1 MSFTGFQLGLSDDLL
16 EASKKVIESSA
27 EYKKFFDATLKK
39 FGVTSPDE
47 LSDEKKKEFFDY
59 IDKNYNSDDE
69 KGKDGKVEGYGK
81 KKAVKEAKNAKFLEL
96 KFRNKNEAIKAYR
109 TVNNKIFPG
118 GTQPFEDFVQEG
130 SYLQFDNVQDVKG
143 VLNALKKGGL
153 KFKIEVQESLKED
166 SDKRA
171 GDPCWKGYKQV
182 GMKKKDGKE
191 VPNCVP
197 MNEEELKEAGIDKSD
212 VDYSHLEEEE

>member
-16 EASKKVIESSA
+16 EASRKVIESSA

-47 LSDEKKKEFFDY
+47 LSGEKKKEFFDY
-59 IDKNYNSDDE
+59 IDKNYNSSKE
-69 KGKDGKVEGYGK
+69 KGEDGKVEGYGK
-81 KKAVKEAKNAKFLEL
+81 KKAVKE
-96 KFRNKNEAIKAYR
+96 
-109 TVNNKIFPG
+109 
-118 GTQPFEDFVQEG
+118 
-130 SYLQFDNVQDVKG
+130 
-143 VLNALKKGGL
+143 
-153 KFKIEVQESLKED
+153 D

-171 GDPCWKGYKQV
+171 GDACWKGYKQV

-212 VDYSHLEEEE
+212 VDYSHIEEDIKLRDVEGIEEVISDNPEDEHDQVPTPTPTDEEE

>member
-16 EASKKVIESSA
+16 EASRKVIESSA

-39 FGVTSPDE
+39 FGVTSHDE

-81 KKAVKEAKNAKFLEL
+81 KKAVKEDNDPDETGPTPTPE
-96 KFRNKNEAIKAYR
+96 NEEEAL
-109 TVNNKIFPG
+109 VPV
-118 GTQPFEDFVQEG
+118 VQ
-130 SYLQFDNVQDVKG
+130 
-143 VLNALKKGGL
+143 
-153 KFKIEVQESLKED
+153 ED

>member
-1 MSFTGFQLGLSDDLL
+1 MNREPRPEDEIVEQDEVVNPEDRDNGGVSVFGPGDFEMPNL
-16 EASKKVIESSA
+16 EDI
-27 EYKKFFDATLKK
+27 
-39 FGVTSPDE
+39 
-47 LSDEKKKEFFDY
+47 
-59 IDKNYNSDDE
+59 YNSDDE

-81 KKAVKEAKNAKFLEL
+81 KKAVKEDNDPDETGPTPTPE
-96 KFRNKNEAIKAYR
+96 NEEEAL
-109 TVNNKIFPG
+109 VPV
-118 GTQPFEDFVQEG
+118 VQ
-130 SYLQFDNVQDVKG
+130 
-143 VLNALKKGGL
+143 
-153 KFKIEVQESLKED
+153 ED

>member
-16 EASKKVIESSA
+16 EASRKVIESSA

-47 LSDEKKKEFFDY
+47 LSNEKKKEFFDY

-81 KKAVKEAKNAKFLEL
+81 KKAVKEEI
-96 KFRNKNEAIKAYR
+96 NE
-109 TVNNKIFPG
+109 
-118 GTQPFEDFVQEG
+118 EG
-130 SYLQFDNVQDVKG
+130 
-143 VLNALKKGGL
+143 
-153 KFKIEVQESLKED
+153 
-166 SDKRA
+166 
-171 GDPCWKGYKQV
+171 PCWKGYKQV
-182 GMKKKDGKE
+182 GVKEKNGKE

-197 MNEEELKEAGIDKSD
+197 MNEEELKEAGIDKSE
-212 VDYSHLEEEE
+212 VDYSHIEEDIKLRDVEGITEVIAETGHEDDEHDQVPTPTPSDEDE